1 MKITRFGKV
10 DGSKLKISNR
20 YDFEQE
26 LAAFFEGKDV
36 IVTVERKTRKRTL
49 SQNDYLHAMLRI
61 FTAELNNLGN
71 TFIMEQV
78 KDMMKYKFLTVDVVN
93 TETGEALGQR
103 VKDTSELTTTEL
115 SEFIEEVIR
124 YAAEFFHIVLPYP
137 NEQMEIAV

>member
-1 MKITRFGKV
+1 MRIVRFGKV
-10 DGSKLKISNR
+10 TDGKLKISNR

-26 LAAFFEGKDV
+26 LAAFEGKE
-36 IVTVERKTRKRTL
+36 IMVTVERKTRKRTI

-61 FTAELNNLGN
+61 FTGELNNLGN
-71 TFIMEQV
+71 TFTMEQV

-93 TETGEALGQR
+93 TETGEAIGQR
-103 VKDTSELTTTEL
+103 VKDTSELTTIEL

-137 NEQMEIAV
+137 NEQREIAV